1 MLRGRQHLEGARW
14 TRARAEGSS
23 GTTDVPQR
31 RTRGAA
37 CSGRGGEK
45 GWGTPGGAR
54 RAEGRPRPP
63 ATPPP
68 RGTAEPRGGR
78 WGSRCAGSPR
88 RPAGEQP
95 GARSA
100 MGPGVRRGG
109 SRQLPPS
116 ANFRNWPDKK
126 GRGRAGFTAGWVFLF
141 FSFLSFF
148 FFTFFSGGF
157 PSLLLR
163 RRGAAAAPGGG
174 SHSMGDAGRCG
185 AELGGGGGGRHGDS
199 SRPACGT
206 RAHRCTPTHTGA
218 HAGTQACTHTHTQV
232 HAPSL
237 HTWHCTHPGQRP
249 MHRDPPHT
257 HTQPRSP
264 PRAQLPAPQ
273 VYSPAQQVT
282 LKCN

>member
-148 FFTFFSGGF
+148 FLRSSLEVFLPSSFGGAEQRRLRAVGPIPWEMRGGAG
-157 PSLLLR
+157 PSW
-163 RRGAAAAPGGG
+163 GVGGG
-174 SHSMGDAGRCG
+174 EARGQQQ
-185 AELGGGGGGRHGDS
+185 
-199 SRPACGT
+199 ACVWHEGT
-206 RAHRCTPTHTGA
+206 QVHAHAHRCTRRYTGVHTHTHTHTGA
-218 HAGTQACTHTHTQV
+218 RSLLAHVALHPPGA
-232 HAPSL
+232 APN
-237 HTWHCTHPGQRP
+237 
-249 MHRDPPHT
+249 
-257 HTQPRSP
+257 
-264 PRAQLPAPQ
+264 A
-273 VYSPAQQVT
+273 
-282 LKCN
+282 

>member
-185 AELGGGGGGRHGDS
+185 AELGGGGGG
-199 SRPACGT
+199 GT
-206 RAHRCTPTHTGA
+206 GTAAGLRVARGHTGA
-218 HAGTQACTHTHTQV
+218 RPRTQVHTQVHRRAHTHTHT
-232 HAPSL
+232 HRCTLPPCTRGIAPTRGSAQCIG
-237 HTWHCTHPGQRP
+237 T
-249 MHRDPPHT
+249 PPTHT
-257 HTQPRSP
+257 HSPAAPPGPSCPP
-264 PRAQLPAPQ
+264 PRCTPLR
-273 VYSPAQQVT
+273 SR
-282 LKCN
+282 

>member
-54 RAEGRPRPP
+54 RAVGRPRPP

-148 FFTFFSGGF
+148 FLRSSLEVFLPSSFGGAEQRRLRAVGPIPWEMRGGAG
-157 PSLLLR
+157 PSW
-163 RRGAAAAPGGG
+163 GVGGG
-174 SHSMGDAGRCG
+174 EARGQQ
-185 AELGGGGGGRHGDS
+185 E
-199 SRPACGT
+199 ACVWHEGT
-206 RAHRCTPTHTGA
+206 QVHAHAHRCTRRYTGV
-218 HAGTQACTHTHTQV
+218 HTHTHTQV

-249 MHRDPPHT
+249 MHGDPPPT

-264 PRAQLPAPQ
+264 PQAQLPAPQ